1 MSKFICSNG
10 VIVIIDLNFLKSN
23 SIVKDAEV
31 FKMLFGI
38 KENNNFGDF
47 PLEKDEDS
55 NKILLK
61 SLDIESNDWYQFLSF
76 LKHGFPPYYSQDIF
90 YDLVKRNCFIESFE
104 KLNITCNK
112 FGGLS
117 IFDKFYNDFYST
129 LETSFC
135 KNPSEPIEDINNLYI
150 WGFCKKSPYS
160 QDFINSLQQYPSD
173 QGWSVTKQF
182 SIDNDSFFWTRK
194 KCET

>member
-55 NKILLK
+55 NKTLLM

-76 LKHGFPPYYSQDIF
+76 LKYGFPPYYSQEIF
-90 YDLVKRNCFIESFE
+90 HDLMKRNFFIESLE

-117 IFDKFYNDFYST
+117 VFDKFYNDFYST
-129 LETSFC
+129 LDMSFD
-135 KNPSEPIEDINNLYI
+135 KNPSEPSEDVNNLYI
-150 WGFCKKSPYS
+150 WGFCKKSPFP
-160 QDFINSLQQYPSD
+160 DFINSLRHYPKE
-173 QGWSVTKQF
+173 QGWSVTKHF
-182 SIDNDSFFWTRK
+182 SIDDDSFFWTRK

>member
-1 MSKFICSNG
+1 MSKFICSDN
-10 VIVIIDLNFLKSN
+10 VIVIIDLNFLKCN
-23 SIVKDAEV
+23 SIVKDAEI
-31 FKMLFGI
+31 FKMLFSI

-76 LKHGFPPYYSQDIF
+76 LKHGFPPYYSQEI
-90 YDLVKRNCFIESFE
+90 YKDLTKRNFFIESLE

-117 IFDKFYNDFYST
+117 IFDKFYDDFYNGLNEDISA
-129 LETSFC
+129 
-135 KNPSEPIEDINNLYI
+135 KNPSEPSEDINNLFI
-150 WGFCKKSPYS
+150 WGFVKKSAFS
-160 QDFINSLQQYPSD
+160 KDFESSLRQYPSE
-173 QGWSVTKQF
+173 QGWSSTKFF
-182 SIDNDSFFWTRK
+182 SYNNDSFFWVRK
-194 KCET
+194 KIS